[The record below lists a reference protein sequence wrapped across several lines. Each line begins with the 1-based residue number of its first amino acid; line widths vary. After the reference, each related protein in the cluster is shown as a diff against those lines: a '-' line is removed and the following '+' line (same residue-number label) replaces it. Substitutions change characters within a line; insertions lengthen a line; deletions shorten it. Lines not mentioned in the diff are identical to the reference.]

1 MTSWLV
7 LIVIALAVG
16 GLGAALLRQPGVVLY
31 DWLARPA
38 EKKAVSAAKAPL
50 KNEGHAPATQAG

>member
-1 MTSWLV
+1 MTSWLLV
-7 LIVIALAVG
+7 ILIALAVG

-38 EKKAVSAAKAPL
+38 EKPVSVAKAPL
-50 KNEGHAPATQAG
+50 KNEGHEPATQAG